1 MEKIERALISV
12 YDKTDLL
19 DIANVL
25 AQRGVEI
32 LSTGGT
38 ARHLRDAGIDIV
50 DVSDYTGFPEMLDG
64 RVKTLHPKIHGGLL
78 AEWGNTEHSAQAE
91 AHGVNAIDM
100 VICNLYPFEA
110 TVAKPDV
117 TLPEAIEN
125 IDIGGPTMIRA
136 AAKNY
141 RHVAALTAPSQY
153 PQIIADLDANDGCL
167 SEERR
172 FELAKAAFAHTAHYD
187 TAIAAYLTDND
198 TLLISGDS
206 EVNQT
211 ENAPL
216 ISGVSEVNQ
225 TENAPLI
232 SGVSEVNQTE
242 NAPLI
247 SGVSEVNQTENAP
260 LIRGDRGVDEYADNL
275 TLHFKKERTLRYGEN
290 PHQHA
295 AFYRTETTPGPSA
308 AWANQLS
315 GQPLSFNNLLDL
327 EAALE
332 IVKDFKTPACAIIK
346 HNNPCGLATADNL
359 QDAFTNALDCDRTS
373 AFGSI
378 VGLNRKVTIQT
389 ANTIREA
396 AQAGVKIDAI
406 IAPSYTDKALR
417 ALSRVKRRPILEV
430 GSLSAAEPLLQIRNI
445 TGGILVQDPD
455 IRELSADALEVATQR
470 APTETEMASL
480 LFAWKACKHVKSNCI
495 LLADGTQSVGIGA
508 GQMSR
513 VDAAMIAIRKA
524 GEKAKGSVLASDAYF
539 PFPDGVEIAGEA
551 GISAIIQPGG
561 SVNDEPVIETA
572 DAYGIAMV
580 LTGIRHFR
588 H

>member
-1 MEKIERALISV
+1 MIKIQRALISV

-19 DIANVL
+19 EIANVL
-25 AQRGVEI
+25 AQHGVEI

-38 ARHLRDAGIDIV
+38 ARHLRDAGINIL
-50 DVSDYTGFPEMLDG
+50 DVSDYTGFPEMMEG

-78 AEWGNTEHSAQAE
+78 AERDNAEHNAQAE
-91 AHGVNAIDM
+91 AHGIGPIDM

-141 RHVAALTAPSQY
+141 RHVAALTNPNQY
-153 PQIIADLDANDGCL
+153 PQIIADLEANDGCL

-187 TAIAAYLTDND
+187 TAIAAYLTDA
-198 TLLISGDS
+198 S
-206 EVNQT
+206 
-211 ENAPL
+211 
-216 ISGVSEVNQ
+216 
-225 TENAPLI
+225 
-232 SGVSEVNQTE
+232 
-242 NAPLI
+242 
-247 SGVSEVNQTENAP
+247 P
-260 LIRGDRGVDEYADNL
+260 LIRVVNKAEDSEPDEFADNL

-290 PHQHA
+290 PHQRA

-308 AWANQLS
+308 AWANQRS

-359 QDAFTNALDCDRTS
+359 QAAFTNALECDRTS

-417 ALSRVKRRPILEV
+417 ALSRVKRRPLLEV
-430 GSLSAAEPLLQIRNI
+430 GTLSDTEPVLQVRNI
-445 TGGILVQDPD
+445 TGGVLVQDPD
-455 IRELSADALEVATQR
+455 VHELSTDALEVATQR
-470 APTETEMASL
+470 APTNTEMESL

-495 LLADGTQSVGIGA
+495 LLANGTQSVGIGA

-513 VDAAMIAIRKA
+513 VDAAIIAIRKA
-524 GEKAKGSVLASDAYF
+524 GEKAKGAVLASDAYF

-551 GISAIIQPGG
+551 GITAIIQPGG
-561 SVNDEPVIETA
+561 SVNDDPVIETA
-572 DAYGIAMV
+572 DTYGMAMV
-580 LTGIRHFR
+580 LTGVRHFR

>member
-1 MEKIERALISV
+1 MKKIERALISV
-12 YDKTDLL
+12 YDKTNLL
-19 DIANVL
+19 EIATAL

-38 ARHLRDAGIDIV
+38 ARHLRDAGIDIL

-78 AEWGNTEHSAQAE
+78 AERDSAEHSAQTE
-91 AHGVNAIDM
+91 AHGITPIDM

-141 RHVAALTAPSQY
+141 RHVAVLTAADQY

-172 FELAKAAFAHTAHYD
+172 FELAKAAFAHTAQYD
-187 TAIAAYLTDND
+187 TTIAAYLINND
-198 TLLISGDS
+198 S
-206 EVNQT
+206 
-211 ENAPL
+211 
-216 ISGVSEVNQ
+216 
-225 TENAPLI
+225 
-232 SGVSEVNQTE
+232 
-242 NAPLI
+242 
-247 SGVSEVNQTENAP
+247 P
-260 LIRGDRGVDEYADNL
+260 LIRGVRGVDRSEDSEPDEFAADL
-275 TLHFKKERTLRYGEN
+275 TLRFKKERTLRYGEN
-290 PHQHA
+290 PHQRA
-295 AFYRTETTPGPSA
+295 AFYKTETTPGTCA
-308 AWANQLS
+308 AWAKQLS

-332 IVKDFKTPACAIIK
+332 IVKDFENPTCAIIK
-346 HNNPCGLATADNL
+346 HNNPCGLATAGNL
-359 QDAFTNALDCDRTS
+359 QDAFTNALECDRTS

-389 ANTIREA
+389 ANIIREA
-396 AQAGVKIDAI
+396 ANAGVKIDAI
-406 IAPSYTDKALR
+406 IAPSYTEKALR
-417 ALSRVKRRPILEV
+417 ALSRVKRRPVLEA
-430 GSLSAAEPLLQIRNI
+430 GSLSGTEPVLQIRNI
-445 TGGILVQDPD
+445 TGGVLVQDPD
-455 IRELSADALEVATQR
+455 VHDLRADDLEVATSR
-470 APTETEMASL
+470 APTETEIESL

-495 LLADGTQSVGIGA
+495 LLAQGTQSVGIGA

-513 VDAAMIAIRKA
+513 VDAAIIAIRKA
-524 GEKAKGSVLASDAYF
+524 GEKAKGAVLASDAYF

-551 GISAIIQPGG
+551 GITAIIQPGG
-561 SVNDEPVIETA
+561 SVNDAPVIETA
-572 DAYGIAMV
+572 DVYGMAMV
-580 LTGIRHFR
+580 LTGVRHFR

>member
-1 MEKIERALISV
+1 MRKIERALISV
-12 YDKTDLL
+12 YDKTDILE
-19 DIANVL
+19 IATTLV
-25 AQRGVEI
+25 QRGVEI

-38 ARHLRDAGIDIV
+38 AQHLRDAGIDIL

-78 AEWGNTEHSAQAE
+78 ADWDNTEHSAQTE
-91 AHGVNAIDM
+91 THGINSIDM

-141 RHVAALTAPSQY
+141 RHTTVLTEPSQY
-153 PQIIADLDANDGCL
+153 SQIIADLDANEGCL

-172 FELAKAAFAHTAHYD
+172 FELANAAFAHTAQYD
-187 TAIAAYLTDND
+187 TAISNYLANVGSQSDEFTSDV
-198 TLLISGDS
+198 TL
-206 EVNQT
+206 
-211 ENAPL
+211 
-216 ISGVSEVNQ
+216 
-225 TENAPLI
+225 
-232 SGVSEVNQTE
+232 
-242 NAPLI
+242 
-247 SGVSEVNQTENAP
+247 
-260 LIRGDRGVDEYADNL
+260 R
-275 TLHFKKERTLRYGEN
+275 FKKERTLRYGEN
-290 PHQHA
+290 PHQRA
-295 AFYRTETTPGPSA
+295 AFYKTETAPGACA

-315 GQPLSFNNLLDL
+315 GQPLSFNNILDL

-332 IVKDFKTPACAIIK
+332 IVKDFAQPACAIIK

-359 QDAFTNALDCDRTS
+359 QDAFTKALECDRTS

-396 AQAGVKIDAI
+396 AKESVKIDAI
-406 IAPSYTDKALR
+406 IAPSYTEKALR
-417 ALSRVKRRPILEV
+417 ALSRVKRRPILEA
-430 GSLSAAEPLLQIRNI
+430 GPLSSAEPVLQVRNV
-445 TGGILVQDPD
+445 TGGVLVQDPD
-455 IRELSADALEVATQR
+455 IHELSTDALEVVTQR
-470 APTETEMASL
+470 APTDAEIASL
-480 LFAWKACKHVKSNCI
+480 LFAWKVCKHVKSNCI
-495 LLADGTQSVGIGA
+495 LLAQDTESVGIGA

-513 VDAAMIAIRKA
+513 VDSTIIAVRKA
-524 GEKAKGSVLASDAYF
+524 GEKAKGAVLASDAYF

-551 GISAIIQPGG
+551 GICAIIQPGG
-561 SVNDEPVIETA
+561 SVNDAPVIETA
-572 DAYGIAMV
+572 DAYGMAMV
-580 LTGIRHFR
+580 LTGVRHFR

>member
-1 MEKIERALISV
+1 MRKIQRALISV
-12 YDKTDLL
+12 YDKTDILE
-19 DIANVL
+19 IATALV
-25 AQRGVEI
+25 QRGVEI

-38 ARHLRDAGIDIV
+38 AQHLRDAGIDIL
-50 DVSDYTGFPEMLDG
+50 DVSDYTSFPEMLDG

-78 AEWGNTEHSAQAE
+78 AEWDNTAHSAQTE
-91 AHGVNAIDM
+91 AHGINPIDM

-141 RHVAALTAPSQY
+141 RYTAVVTGASQY
-153 PQIIADLDANDGCL
+153 AQIIADLDTNVGCL

-172 FELAKAAFAHTAHYD
+172 FELAKAAFAHTAQYD
-187 TAIAAYLTDND
+187 AAISTYLTDAN
-198 TLLISGDS
+198 S
-206 EVNQT
+206 ESD
-211 ENAPL
+211 EFAP
-216 ISGVSEVNQ
+216 
-225 TENAPLI
+225 
-232 SGVSEVNQTE
+232 
-242 NAPLI
+242 
-247 SGVSEVNQTENAP
+247 
-260 LIRGDRGVDEYADNL
+260 DL
-275 TLHFKKERTLRYGEN
+275 TLRFKKERTLRYGEN
-290 PHQHA
+290 PHQRA
-295 AFYRTETTPGPSA
+295 AFYKTEADPGACA

-315 GQPLSFNNLLDL
+315 GQPLSFNNILDL

-332 IVKDFKTPACAIIK
+332 IVKDFAQPTCVIIK

-359 QDAFTNALDCDRTS
+359 QNAFTRALECDRTS

-396 AQAGVKIDAI
+396 ANAGVKIDAI
-406 IAPSYTDKALR
+406 IAPSYTEKALR
-417 ALSRVKRRPILEV
+417 ALSRVKRRPILET
-430 GSLSAAEPLLQIRNI
+430 GPLATAQQRVPATMQIRNV

-455 IRELSADALEVATQR
+455 VHELSPDALKVVTQR
-470 APTETEMASL
+470 TPTDAEIKSL

-495 LLADGTQSVGIGA
+495 LLAQGTQSVGIGA

-513 VDAAMIAIRKA
+513 VDSTIIAARKA
-524 GEKAKGSVLASDAYF
+524 GEKAKGAVLASDAYF

-551 GISAIIQPGG
+551 GIRAIIQPGG

-580 LTGIRHFR
+580 LTGVRHFR

>member
-1 MEKIERALISV
+1 MEKIERALVSV

-91 AHGVNAIDM
+91 AHGVSAIDM

-110 TVAKPDV
+110 TVARPDV

-216 ISGVSEVNQ
+216 I
-225 TENAPLI
+225 
-232 SGVSEVNQTE
+232 
-242 NAPLI
+242 
-247 SGVSEVNQTENAP
+247 
-260 LIRGDRGVDEYADNL
+260 RGDRGVDEFADNL

-346 HNNPCGLATADNL
+346 HNNPCGLAIADNL

-455 IRELSADALEVATQR
+455 IHELSADALEVATQR
-470 APTETEMASL
+470 APTETEMESL

-495 LLADGTQSVGIGA
+495 LLANGTQSVGIGA

-513 VDAAMIAIRKA
+513 VDAAIIAIRKA

>member
-1 MEKIERALISV
+1 MKEIQRALVSV
-12 YDKTDLL
+12 YDKTNLL
-19 DIANVL
+19 EIANAL

-38 ARHLRDAGIDIV
+38 ARHLRDAGIDIL
-50 DVSDYTGFPEMLDG
+50 DVSDYTGFPEMLEG

-78 AEWGNTEHSAQAE
+78 ADRDKAEHNAQAE
-91 AHGVNAIDM
+91 AHGITPIDM

-125 IDIGGPTMIRA
+125 IDIGGPTMLRA

-141 RHVAALTAPSQY
+141 RHVAVLTEPSQY
-153 PQIIADLDANDGCL
+153 PQIIADLDASDGCL

-172 FELAKAAFAHTAHYD
+172 FELAKKAFAHTAHYD
-187 TAIAAYLTDND
+187 TAIADYLADVDSQPDEFATD
-198 TLLISGDS
+198 
-206 EVNQT
+206 
-211 ENAPL
+211 
-216 ISGVSEVNQ
+216 
-225 TENAPLI
+225 
-232 SGVSEVNQTE
+232 
-242 NAPLI
+242 
-247 SGVSEVNQTENAP
+247 
-260 LIRGDRGVDEYADNL
+260 L
-275 TLHFKKERTLRYGEN
+275 TLRFKKERTLRYGEN
-290 PHQHA
+290 PHQRA
-295 AFYRTETTPGPSA
+295 AFYKTGTSPGACA

-332 IVKDFKTPACAIIK
+332 IVKDFETPACAIIK

-359 QDAFTNALDCDRTS
+359 QDAFTNALECDRTS

-389 ANTIREA
+389 ANIIREA
-396 AQAGVKIDAI
+396 ANTGVKIDAI
-406 IAPSYTDKALR
+406 IAPSYTEKALR
-417 ALSRVKRRPILEV
+417 ALSRVKRRPILEA
-430 GSLSAAEPLLQIRNI
+430 GSLSAAEPVLQIRNI
-445 TGGILVQDPD
+445 TGGVLLQDPD
-455 IRELSADALEVATQR
+455 VHDLDADDLKVATSR
-470 APTETEMASL
+470 APTEAEIESL

-495 LLADGTQSVGIGA
+495 LLANGTQSVGIGA

-513 VDAAMIAIRKA
+513 VDAAIIAIRKA
-524 GEKAKGSVLASDAYF
+524 GEKAKGAVLASDAYF
-539 PFPDGVEIAGEA
+539 PFPDGVEIAGKA

-561 SVNDEPVIETA
+561 SVNDAPVIETA
-572 DAYGIAMV
+572 DTYGIAMV
-580 LTGIRHFR
+580 LTGVRHFR

>member
-1 MEKIERALISV
+1 MRKIERALISV

-19 DIANVL
+19 KIATAL
-25 AQRGVEI
+25 AQHGVEI

-38 ARHLRDAGIDIV
+38 AQHLRDAGIGIL

-78 AEWGNTEHSAQAE
+78 AEWDNTEHAAQAE
-91 AHGVNAIDM
+91 THDIDPINM

-141 RHVAALTAPSQY
+141 RHTAVVTEVNQY
-153 PQIIADLDANDGCL
+153 AQIIADLDTNDGCL
-167 SEERR
+167 SEDRR
-172 FELAKAAFAHTAHYD
+172 FELASAAFAYTAQYD
-187 TAIAAYLTDND
+187 AAISTYLANINLQSNAADDSVRLETAPTEAAK
-198 TLLISGDS
+198 
-206 EVNQT
+206 
-211 ENAPL
+211 
-216 ISGVSEVNQ
+216 
-225 TENAPLI
+225 
-232 SGVSEVNQTE
+232 
-242 NAPLI
+242 
-247 SGVSEVNQTENAP
+247 
-260 LIRGDRGVDEYADNL
+260 DEFADKL
-275 TLHFKKERTLRYGEN
+275 TLRFKKERTLRYGEN
-290 PHQHA
+290 PHQRA
-295 AFYRTETTPGPSA
+295 AFYKTETNPGASA

-332 IVKDFKTPACAIIK
+332 IVKDFAQPACVIIK
-346 HNNPCGLATADNL
+346 HNNPCGLAIADNL
-359 QDAFTNALDCDRTS
+359 QNAFAQALECDRTS

-378 VGLNRKVTIQT
+378 VGLNGKVTIQT

-396 AQAGVKIDAI
+396 ANAGVKIDAI
-406 IAPSYTDKALR
+406 IAPSYTERALR
-417 ALSRVKRRPILEV
+417 ALSRVKRRPILET
-430 GSLSAAEPLLQIRNI
+430 GTLSVSEPVLQVRNV
-445 TGGILVQDPD
+445 TGGVLVQDPD
-455 IRELSADALEVATQR
+455 VHELSADALSVVTQC
-470 APTETEMASL
+470 APTEAEIDSL

-495 LLADGTQSVGIGA
+495 LLAQGTQSVGIGA

-513 VDAAMIAIRKA
+513 VDSTIIAVRKA
-524 GEKAKGSVLASDAYF
+524 GEKAKGAVLASDAYF

-551 GISAIIQPGG
+551 GIRAIIQPGG
-561 SVNDEPVIETA
+561 SVNDAPVIETA
-572 DAYGIAMV
+572 DAYGMAMV
-580 LTGIRHFR
+580 LTGVRHFR

>member
-1 MEKIERALISV
+1 MRKIQRALISV
-12 YDKTDLL
+12 YDKTNLL
-19 DIANVL
+19 EIANAL

-38 ARHLRDAGIDIV
+38 ARHLRDTGIDIL

-78 AEWGNTEHSAQAE
+78 ADRDNAEHNAQAE
-91 AHGVNAIDM
+91 THGITVIDM

-141 RHVAALTAPSQY
+141 KHVAVLTESSQY
-153 PQIIADLDANDGCL
+153 SQIIADLDANDDCL

-172 FELAKAAFAHTAHYD
+172 FELAKKAFAHTAQYD

-198 TLLISGDS
+198 S
-206 EVNQT
+206 
-211 ENAPL
+211 
-216 ISGVSEVNQ
+216 
-225 TENAPLI
+225 
-232 SGVSEVNQTE
+232 
-242 NAPLI
+242 
-247 SGVSEVNQTENAP
+247 P
-260 LIRGDRGVDEYADNL
+260 LIRGVRGVRGVNKAEDSETDEFATDLDL
-275 TLHFKKERTLRYGEN
+275 TLRFKKERTLRYGEN
-290 PHQHA
+290 PHQRA
-295 AFYRTETTPGPSA
+295 AFYKTETRPGASA

-332 IVKDFKTPACAIIK
+332 IVKDFETPTCAIIK

-359 QDAFTNALDCDRTS
+359 QDAFANALECDRTS

-389 ANTIREA
+389 ANIIREA
-396 AQAGVKIDAI
+396 ASAGVKIDAI
-406 IAPSYTDKALR
+406 IAPSYTEKALR
-417 ALSRVKRRPILEV
+417 ALSRVKRRPILEA
-430 GSLSAAEPLLQIRNI
+430 GSLSAAEPVLQIRNI
-445 TGGILVQDPD
+445 TGGVLVQDPD
-455 IRELSADALEVATQR
+455 VHDLDANDLEVVTSR
-470 APTETEMASL
+470 APTGAETESL

-495 LLADGTQSVGIGA
+495 LLANGTQSVGIGA

-513 VDAAMIAIRKA
+513 VDAAIIAIRKA
-524 GEKAKGSVLASDAYF
+524 GEKAKGAVLASDAYF

-561 SVNDEPVIETA
+561 SVNDEPVIATA
-572 DAYGIAMV
+572 NAYGMAMV
-580 LTGIRHFR
+580 LTGVRHFR

>member
-1 MEKIERALISV
+1 MKKIQRALISV
-12 YDKTDLL
+12 YDKTNLL
-19 DIANVL
+19 EIATAL

-38 ARHLRDAGIDIV
+38 AQHLREAGINIV
-50 DVSDYTGFPEMLDG
+50 EVSDYTGFPEMLDG

-78 AEWGNTEHSAQAE
+78 ADRDNAEHNTQAE
-91 AHGVNAIDM
+91 AHGITPIDM

-141 RHVAALTAPSQY
+141 RHVAVLTEASQY

-172 FELAKAAFAHTAHYD
+172 FELAKEAFVHTSQYD
-187 TAIAAYLTDND
+187 TTITAYLAHIDSPPDEFATD
-198 TLLISGDS
+198 
-206 EVNQT
+206 
-211 ENAPL
+211 
-216 ISGVSEVNQ
+216 
-225 TENAPLI
+225 
-232 SGVSEVNQTE
+232 
-242 NAPLI
+242 
-247 SGVSEVNQTENAP
+247 
-260 LIRGDRGVDEYADNL
+260 L

-290 PHQHA
+290 PHQRA
-295 AFYRTETTPGPSA
+295 AFYKTETSPGACA

-332 IVKDFKTPACAIIK
+332 IVKDFETPACAIIK

-359 QDAFTNALDCDRTS
+359 QDAFTNALECDRTS

-389 ANTIREA
+389 ANIIREA
-396 AQAGVKIDAI
+396 ANAGVKIDAI

-417 ALSRVKRRPILEV
+417 ALSRVKRRPILEA
-430 GSLSAAEPLLQIRNI
+430 GSLSATESVSQIRNI
-445 TGGILVQDPD
+445 TGGVLVQDPD
-455 IRELSADALEVATQR
+455 VHDLNADDLEVATSR
-470 APTETEMASL
+470 APTEAEIESL

-495 LLADGTQSVGIGA
+495 LLANGTQSLGIGA

-513 VDAAMIAIRKA
+513 VDAAIIAIRKA
-524 GEKAKGSVLASDAYF
+524 GEKAKGAVLASDAYF

-561 SVNDEPVIETA
+561 SVNDAPVIETA
-572 DAYGIAMV
+572 DAYGMAMV
-580 LTGIRHFR
+580 LTGVRHFR

>member
-1 MEKIERALISV
+1 MRKIQRVLISV
-12 YDKTDLL
+12 YDKTNLL
-19 DIANVL
+19 EIANVL
-25 AQRGVEI
+25 VQRGVEI

-38 ARHLRDAGIDIV
+38 ARHLRDAGIDIL

-78 AEWGNTEHSAQAE
+78 ADRDNAEHNTQAD
-91 AHGVNAIDM
+91 AHDITPIDM

-141 RHVAALTAPSQY
+141 RHVAVLTKASQY
-153 PQIIADLDANDGCL
+153 SEIIADLDESDGCL

-187 TAIAAYLTDND
+187 TAIAAYLASND
-198 TLLISGDS
+198 S
-206 EVNQT
+206 
-211 ENAPL
+211 
-216 ISGVSEVNQ
+216 
-225 TENAPLI
+225 
-232 SGVSEVNQTE
+232 
-242 NAPLI
+242 
-247 SGVSEVNQTENAP
+247 P
-260 LIRGDRGVDEYADNL
+260 LIRGDDKAEDTEPDEFATDL
-275 TLHFKKERTLRYGEN
+275 TLRFKKERTLRYGEN
-290 PHQHA
+290 PHQRA
-295 AFYRTETTPGPSA
+295 AFYKTGTSPGACA

-332 IVKDFKTPACAIIK
+332 IVKDFETPACAIIK

-359 QDAFTNALDCDRTS
+359 QDAFTNALECDRTS

-378 VGLNRKVTIQT
+378 VGVNRKVTIQT
-389 ANTIREA
+389 ANIIREA
-396 AQAGVKIDAI
+396 ANAGVKIDAI
-406 IAPSYTDKALR
+406 IAPSYTEKALR
-417 ALSRVKRRPILEV
+417 ALSRVKRRPILEA
-430 GSLSAAEPLLQIRNI
+430 GSLSAAEPVFQIRNI
-445 TGGILVQDPD
+445 TGGVLVQDPD
-455 IRELSADALEVATQR
+455 VHDLDANDLEVATSR
-470 APTETEMASL
+470 APTEAEIESL

-495 LLADGTQSVGIGA
+495 LLANGTQSVGIGA

-513 VDAAMIAIRKA
+513 VDAAIIAIRKA
-524 GEKAKGSVLASDAYF
+524 SEKAKGAVLASDAYF
-539 PFPDGVEIAGEA
+539 PFSDGVEIAGEA

-561 SVNDEPVIETA
+561 SVNDAPVIETA
-572 DAYGIAMV
+572 DAYGMAMV
-580 LTGIRHFR
+580 LTGVRHFR

>member
-1 MEKIERALISV
+1 MKEIKRALISV
-12 YDKTDLL
+12 YDKTNLL
-19 DIANVL
+19 EIANAL
-25 AQRGVEI
+25 THRGVEI

-38 ARHLRDAGIDIV
+38 AKHLRDAGIEIL

-78 AEWGNTEHSAQAE
+78 ADRDNPEHNVQAA
-91 AHGVNAIDM
+91 AHSITPIDM

-141 RHVAALTAPSQY
+141 RHVAVLTKASQY
-153 PQIIADLDANDGCL
+153 PQVIADLDTNDGCL

-172 FELAKAAFAHTAHYD
+172 FELAKTAFAHTAHYD
-187 TAIAAYLTDND
+187 TTIAAYLADVGSQPDEFATD
-198 TLLISGDS
+198 
-206 EVNQT
+206 
-211 ENAPL
+211 
-216 ISGVSEVNQ
+216 
-225 TENAPLI
+225 
-232 SGVSEVNQTE
+232 
-242 NAPLI
+242 
-247 SGVSEVNQTENAP
+247 
-260 LIRGDRGVDEYADNL
+260 L

-290 PHQHA
+290 PHQRA
-295 AFYRTETTPGPSA
+295 AFYKTEASPSACA

-332 IVKDFKTPACAIIK
+332 IVKDFETPTCAIIK
-346 HNNPCGLATADNL
+346 HNNPCGLATAENL
-359 QDAFTNALDCDRTS
+359 QEAFANALECDRTS

-378 VGLNRKVTIQT
+378 VGLNRRVTLQT
-389 ANTIREA
+389 ANIIREA
-396 AQAGVKIDAI
+396 ANAGVKIDAI
-406 IAPSYTDKALR
+406 IAPSYTEKALR
-417 ALSRVKRRPILEV
+417 ALSRVKRRPILEA
-430 GSLSAAEPLLQIRNI
+430 GSLSATEPVLQIRNI
-445 TGGILVQDPD
+445 TGGVLVQDPD
-455 IRELSADALEVATQR
+455 VHDLEANDLEVATSR
-470 APTETEMASL
+470 APTGAEIKSL

-495 LLADGTQSVGIGA
+495 LLANGTQSVGIGA

-513 VDAAMIAIRKA
+513 VDAAIIAIRKA
-524 GEKAKGSVLASDAYF
+524 GEKAKGAVLASDAYF

-561 SVNDEPVIETA
+561 SVNDVPVIKTA
-572 DAYGIAMV
+572 DAYGMAMV
-580 LTGIRHFR
+580 LTGVRHFR

>member
-1 MEKIERALISV
+1 MQKIARALIST

-19 DIANVL
+19 NIATAL
-25 AQRGVEI
+25 TERGVEI

-38 ARHLRDAGIDIV
+38 AQHLRDAGIDIV

-64 RVKTLHPKIHGGLL
+64 RVKTLHPKVHAGIL
-78 AEWGNTEHSAQAE
+78 AEWDNGEHKAQAE
-91 AHGVNAIDM
+91 AHDIGPIDM

-110 TVAKPDV
+110 TIAKPDV

-141 RHVAALTAPSQY
+141 RHVAVLTTPSQY
-153 PQIIADLDANDGCL
+153 SQIIADLDANDGCL

-172 FELAKAAFAHTAHYD
+172 FELAKAGFAHTAHYD
-187 TAIAAYLTDND
+187 TAIAAYLTDLD
-198 TLLISGDS
+198 FVDS
-206 EVNQT
+206 KGEAT
-211 ENAPL
+211 SPL
-216 ISGVSEVNQ
+216 
-225 TENAPLI
+225 
-232 SGVSEVNQTE
+232 
-242 NAPLI
+242 
-247 SGVSEVNQTENAP
+247 
-260 LIRGDRGVDEYADNL
+260 RDEFEFDEAL

-290 PHQHA
+290 PHQRA
-295 AFYRTETTPGPSA
+295 AFYRTETSPGPSA
-308 AWANQLS
+308 AWATQRS

-359 QDAFTNALDCDRTS
+359 QDAFANALECDRTS

-378 VGLNRKVTIQT
+378 VGLNRKVTLQT
-389 ANTIREA
+389 ANIIREA
-396 AQAGVKIDAI
+396 ANAGVKIDAI
-406 IAPSYTDKALR
+406 IAPSYTEKALR
-417 ALSRVKRRPILEV
+417 ALSRVKRRPILEA
-430 GSLSAAEPLLQIRNI
+430 GSLSAAESVLQIRNI
-445 TGGILVQDPD
+445 TGGVLVQDPD
-455 IRELSADALEVATQR
+455 VHDLGADDLEVATSR
-470 APTETEMASL
+470 APTETEIESL

-495 LLADGTQSVGIGA
+495 LLAQGTQSVGIGA

-513 VDAAMIAIRKA
+513 VDAAIIAIRKA
-524 GEKAKGSVLASDAYF
+524 GEKAKGAVLASDAYF

-561 SVNDEPVIETA
+561 SVNDKPVIETA

-580 LTGIRHFR
+580 LTGVRHFR

>member
-1 MEKIERALISV
+1 MKKIARALISV
-12 YDKTDLL
+12 YDKTNLL
-19 DIANVL
+19 EIATAL
-25 AQRGVEI
+25 AQHGVEI

-38 ARHLRDAGIDIV
+38 AQHLRDAGIDIV
-50 DVSDYTGFPEMLDG
+50 DVSDYTGFPEMMDG

-78 AEWGNTEHSAQAE
+78 AERDNAEHNAQAE
-91 AHGVNAIDM
+91 AHDIGSIDI

-141 RHVAALTAPSQY
+141 RHVAALTDPSQY

-167 SEERR
+167 SEARR

-187 TAIAAYLTDND
+187 TAIAAYLTNND
-198 TLLISGDS
+198 SPLITGVNKAEDS
-206 EVNQT
+206 ET
-211 ENAPL
+211 DAF
-216 ISGVSEVNQ
+216 
-225 TENAPLI
+225 
-232 SGVSEVNQTE
+232 
-242 NAPLI
+242 
-247 SGVSEVNQTENAP
+247 
-260 LIRGDRGVDEYADNL
+260 ADNL

-290 PHQHA
+290 PHQRA

-308 AWANQLS
+308 AWASQLS

-327 EAALE
+327 DAALE
-332 IVKDFKTPACAIIK
+332 IVKDFATPACAIIK
-346 HNNPCGLATADNL
+346 HNNPCGLATAGNL
-359 QDAFTNALDCDRTS
+359 QEAFTNALECDRTS

-406 IAPSYTDKALR
+406 IAPSYTEKALR

-430 GSLSAAEPLLQIRNI
+430 GSLSTSDPVLQIRNI

-455 IRELSADALEVATQR
+455 VHDMEAAALQVATKR
-470 APTETEMASL
+470 PPTDEEINSL

-495 LLADGTQSVGIGA
+495 LLANDTQSVGIGA

-513 VDAAMIAIRKA
+513 VDAAIIAIRKA
-524 GEKAKGSVLASDAYF
+524 GEKAKGAVLASDAYF

-572 DAYGIAMV
+572 DAYGMAMV
-580 LTGIRHFR
+580 LTSIRHFR

>member
-1 MEKIERALISV
+1 MKKIERALISV
-12 YDKTDLL
+12 YDKTNLL
-19 DIANVL
+19 EIATAL

-38 ARHLRDAGIDIV
+38 ARHLRDAGIDIL

-78 AEWGNTEHSAQAE
+78 AERDNAEHSAQTE
-91 AHGVNAIDM
+91 AHGITPIDM

-141 RHVAALTAPSQY
+141 RHVAVLTAADQY

-172 FELAKAAFAHTAHYD
+172 FELAKAAFAHTAQYD
-187 TAIAAYLTDND
+187 TTIAAYLANVE
-198 TLLISGDS
+198 S
-206 EVNQT
+206 Q
-211 ENAPL
+211 P
-216 ISGVSEVNQ
+216 
-225 TENAPLI
+225 
-232 SGVSEVNQTE
+232 
-242 NAPLI
+242 
-247 SGVSEVNQTENAP
+247 
-260 LIRGDRGVDEYADNL
+260 DEFTADL
-275 TLHFKKERTLRYGEN
+275 TLRFKKERTLRYGEN
-290 PHQHA
+290 PHQRA
-295 AFYRTETTPGPSA
+295 AFYKTETTPGACA
-308 AWANQLS
+308 AWAKQLS

-332 IVKDFKTPACAIIK
+332 IVKDFENPTCAIIK
-346 HNNPCGLATADNL
+346 HNNPCGLATAGTL
-359 QDAFTNALDCDRTS
+359 QDAFTNALECDRTS

-389 ANTIREA
+389 ANIIREA
-396 AQAGVKIDAI
+396 ANAGVKIDAI
-406 IAPSYTDKALR
+406 IAPSYTEKALR
-417 ALSRVKRRPILEV
+417 ALSRVKRRPILEA
-430 GSLSAAEPLLQIRNI
+430 GSLSGAEPVLQIRNI
-445 TGGILVQDPD
+445 TGGVLVQDPD
-455 IRELSADALEVATQR
+455 VHDLRADDLEVATSR
-470 APTETEMASL
+470 APTEAEIESL

-495 LLADGTQSVGIGA
+495 LLAQGTQSVGIGA

-513 VDAAMIAIRKA
+513 VDAAIIAIRKA
-524 GEKAKGSVLASDAYF
+524 GEKAKGAVLASDAYF

-551 GISAIIQPGG
+551 GITAIIQPGG
-561 SVNDEPVIETA
+561 SVNDAPVIETA
-572 DAYGIAMV
+572 DAYGMAMV
-580 LTGIRHFR
+580 LTGVRHFR

>member
-1 MEKIERALISV
+1 MKKIQRALVSV
-12 YDKTDLL
+12 YDKTNLL
-19 DIANVL
+19 EIANAL

-38 ARHLRDAGIDIV
+38 ARHLRDAGIEIL

-78 AEWGNTEHSAQAE
+78 ADRDNAEHNTQAE
-91 AHGVNAIDM
+91 AHDITAIDM

-141 RHVAALTAPSQY
+141 RHVAVLTESSQY
-153 PQIIADLDANDGCL
+153 PQIIADLDASDGCL

-172 FELAKAAFAHTAHYD
+172 FELAKVAFAHTAHYD
-187 TAIAAYLTDND
+187 TAIAAYLTDV
-198 TLLISGDS
+198 DS
-206 EVNQT
+206 Q
-211 ENAPL
+211 P
-216 ISGVSEVNQ
+216 
-225 TENAPLI
+225 
-232 SGVSEVNQTE
+232 
-242 NAPLI
+242 
-247 SGVSEVNQTENAP
+247 
-260 LIRGDRGVDEYADNL
+260 DEFATDL
-275 TLHFKKERTLRYGEN
+275 ALRFKKERTLRYGEN
-290 PHQHA
+290 PHQRA
-295 AFYRTETTPGPSA
+295 AFYKTGTSPGACA

-332 IVKDFKTPACAIIK
+332 IVKDFETPACAIIK

-359 QDAFTNALDCDRTS
+359 QDAFTNALECDRTS

-378 VGLNRKVTIQT
+378 VGLNRRVTIQT
-389 ANTIREA
+389 ANIIREA
-396 AQAGVKIDAI
+396 ANAGVKIDAI
-406 IAPSYTDKALR
+406 IAPSYTEKALR
-417 ALSRVKRRPILEV
+417 ALSRVKRRPILEA
-430 GSLSAAEPLLQIRNI
+430 GSLSATEPALQIRNI
-445 TGGILVQDPD
+445 TGGVLVQDPD
-455 IRELSADALEVATQR
+455 VHDLDANDLEVATSR
-470 APTETEMASL
+470 TPTEAEIESL

-495 LLADGTQSVGIGA
+495 LLANGTQSVGIGA

-513 VDAAMIAIRKA
+513 VDAAIIAIRKA
-524 GEKAKGSVLASDAYF
+524 GEKAKGAVLASDAYF

-561 SVNDEPVIETA
+561 SVNDAPVIETA
-572 DAYGIAMV
+572 DAYGMAMV
-580 LTGIRHFR
+580 LTGVRHFR

>member
-1 MEKIERALISV
+1 MRKIQRALISV
-12 YDKTDLL
+12 YDKTNLL
-19 DIANVL
+19 EIANVL

-38 ARHLRDAGIDIV
+38 ARHLRDAGIDIL
-50 DVSDYTGFPEMLDG
+50 DVSDYTGFPEMLEG

-78 AEWGNTEHSAQAE
+78 ADRDNPEHNTQAE
-91 AHGVNAIDM
+91 AHNIAPIDM

-141 RHVAALTAPSQY
+141 RHVAVLTETSQY
-153 PQIIADLDANDGCL
+153 SEIIADLDANDGCL

-172 FELAKAAFAHTAHYD
+172 FELSKAAFAHTAQYD
-187 TAIAAYLTDND
+187 AAISAYLANVDSQPDEFGTD
-198 TLLISGDS
+198 
-206 EVNQT
+206 
-211 ENAPL
+211 
-216 ISGVSEVNQ
+216 
-225 TENAPLI
+225 
-232 SGVSEVNQTE
+232 
-242 NAPLI
+242 
-247 SGVSEVNQTENAP
+247 
-260 LIRGDRGVDEYADNL
+260 L
-275 TLHFKKERTLRYGEN
+275 TLRFKRERTLRYGEN
-290 PHQHA
+290 PHQRA
-295 AFYRTETTPGPSA
+295 AFYKTEASPSACA

-332 IVKDFKTPACAIIK
+332 IVKDFDTPACAIIK

-359 QDAFTNALDCDRTS
+359 QDAFTNALECDRTS

-389 ANTIREA
+389 ANIIREA
-396 AQAGVKIDAI
+396 ANAGVKIDAI
-406 IAPSYTDKALR
+406 IAPSYTEKALR
-417 ALSRVKRRPILEV
+417 ALSRVKRRPILEA
-430 GSLSAAEPLLQIRNI
+430 GSLSAVEPVLQIRNI
-445 TGGILVQDPD
+445 TGGVLVQDPD
-455 IRELSADALEVATQR
+455 VHDLDVNDLEVATSR
-470 APTETEMASL
+470 APTEVEIKSL

-495 LLADGTQSVGIGA
+495 LLANSTQSVGIGA

-513 VDAAMIAIRKA
+513 VDAAIIAIRKA
-524 GEKAKGSVLASDAYF
+524 GEKAKGAVLASDAYF

-561 SVNDEPVIETA
+561 SVNDAPVIETA
-572 DAYGIAMV
+572 DAYGMAMV
-580 LTGIRHFR
+580 LTGVRHFR

>member
-1 MEKIERALISV
+1 MRKIQRALISV
-12 YDKTDLL
+12 YDKTNLL
-19 DIANVL
+19 EIANAL

-38 ARHLRDAGIDIV
+38 ARHLRDAGIDIL
-50 DVSDYTGFPEMLDG
+50 DVSDCTGFPEMLDG

-78 AEWGNTEHSAQAE
+78 ADRDNAEHNAQAE
-91 AHGVNAIDM
+91 THGITPIDM

-141 RHVAALTAPSQY
+141 KHVAVLTESSQY
-153 PQIIADLDANDGCL
+153 SQIIADLDANDGCL
-167 SEERR
+167 SEEWR
-172 FELAKAAFAHTAHYD
+172 FELAKKAFAHTAQYD
-187 TAIAAYLTDND
+187 TAIAAYLADNA
-198 TLLISGDS
+198 S
-206 EVNQT
+206 
-211 ENAPL
+211 
-216 ISGVSEVNQ
+216 
-225 TENAPLI
+225 
-232 SGVSEVNQTE
+232 
-242 NAPLI
+242 
-247 SGVSEVNQTENAP
+247 P
-260 LIRGDRGVDEYADNL
+260 LIRGVRGVDEVEGSETDEFAADL
-275 TLHFKKERTLRYGEN
+275 TLRFKKERTLRYGEN
-290 PHQHA
+290 PHQRA
-295 AFYRTETTPGPSA
+295 AFYKTETSPGASA

-332 IVKDFKTPACAIIK
+332 IVKDFEAPACAIIK

-359 QDAFTNALDCDRTS
+359 QDAFANALECDPTS

-389 ANTIREA
+389 ANIIREA
-396 AQAGVKIDAI
+396 ASAGVKIDAI
-406 IAPSYTDKALR
+406 IAPNYTEKALR
-417 ALSRVKRRPILEV
+417 ALSRVKRRPILEA
-430 GSLSAAEPLLQIRNI
+430 GSLSATEPVLQIRNI
-445 TGGILVQDPD
+445 AGGVLAQDPD
-455 IRELSADALEVATQR
+455 VHDLDANDLEVATSR
-470 APTETEMASL
+470 APTGAEIGSL

-495 LLADGTQSVGIGA
+495 LLANGTQSVGIGA

-513 VDAAMIAIRKA
+513 VDAAIIAIRKA
-524 GEKAKGSVLASDAYF
+524 GEKAKGAVLASDAYF

-561 SVNDEPVIETA
+561 SVNDAPVIETA
-572 DAYGIAMV
+572 DAYGMAMV
-580 LTGIRHFR
+580 LTGVRHFR

>member
-1 MEKIERALISV
+1 MKKIQRALISV

-19 DIANVL
+19 DIATAL
-25 AQRGVEI
+25 TQRGVEI

-38 ARHLRDAGIDIV
+38 ARHLRDAGVDIV

-78 AEWGNTEHSAQAE
+78 AERDNAEHNVQAE
-91 AHGVNAIDM
+91 THGINPIDM

-110 TVAKPDV
+110 TVAKPGV
-117 TLPEAIEN
+117 VLPEAIEN

-136 AAKNY
+136 ASKNY
-141 RHVAALTAPSQY
+141 RHVAVLTNSSQY
-153 PQIIADLDANDGCL
+153 PQIITDLDANDGSL

-187 TAIAAYLTDND
+187 AAISTYLANQGVESDEFA
-198 TLLISGDS
+198 DS
-206 EVNQT
+206 
-211 ENAPL
+211 
-216 ISGVSEVNQ
+216 
-225 TENAPLI
+225 
-232 SGVSEVNQTE
+232 
-242 NAPLI
+242 
-247 SGVSEVNQTENAP
+247 
-260 LIRGDRGVDEYADNL
+260 L
-275 TLHFKKERTLRYGEN
+275 TLRFKKERTLRYGEN
-290 PHQHA
+290 PHQRA

-359 QDAFTNALDCDRTS
+359 QDAFTNALECDRTS

-378 VGLNRKVTIQT
+378 IGLNRKVTIQT

-396 AQAGVKIDAI
+396 ANAGVKVDAI

-417 ALSRVKRRPILEV
+417 ALSLVKRRPILEV
-430 GSLSAAEPLLQIRNI
+430 GSLAKETQRSVPVTLQIRNI
-445 TGGILVQDPD
+445 TGGVLVQDSD
-455 IRELSADALEVATQR
+455 VHEMEADALQVVSKR
-470 APTETEMASL
+470 KPTDDEIKTL

-495 LLADGTQSVGIGA
+495 LLANDTQSVGIGA

-513 VDAAMIAIRKA
+513 VDAAIIAIRKA
-524 GEKAKGSVLASDAYF
+524 GEKAKGAVLASDAYF

-551 GISAIIQPGG
+551 GIRAIIQPGG
-561 SVNDEPVIETA
+561 SVNDAPVIETA
-572 DAYGIAMV
+572 DAYNMAMV
-580 LTGIRHFR
+580 LTGVRHFR

>member
-1 MEKIERALISV
+1 MRKIQRALISV
-12 YDKTDLL
+12 YDKTNLL
-19 DIANVL
+19 EIANAL

-38 ARHLRDAGIDIV
+38 AQHLRDAGIDIL

-78 AEWGNTEHSAQAE
+78 ADRDNAEHNTQAE
-91 AHGVNAIDM
+91 AHGITSIDM

-110 TVAKPDV
+110 TIAKPDV
-117 TLPEAIEN
+117 TRPEAIEN

-141 RHVAALTAPSQY
+141 RHVAVLTEASQY
-153 PQIIADLDANDGCL
+153 SEIIADLDANDGCL
-167 SEERR
+167 SEEKR
-172 FELAKAAFAHTAHYD
+172 FELAKKAFAHTAHYD
-187 TAIAAYLTDND
+187 TAIATYLANV
-198 TLLISGDS
+198 DS
-206 EVNQT
+206 Q
-211 ENAPL
+211 P
-216 ISGVSEVNQ
+216 
-225 TENAPLI
+225 
-232 SGVSEVNQTE
+232 
-242 NAPLI
+242 
-247 SGVSEVNQTENAP
+247 
-260 LIRGDRGVDEYADNL
+260 DEFVVRAGLPSPYLA
-275 TLHFKKERTLRYGEN
+275 LHFKRERTLRYGEN
-290 PHQHA
+290 PHQRA
-295 AFYRTETTPGPSA
+295 AFYKTGTSPGACA

-332 IVKDFKTPACAIIK
+332 IVKDFETPACAIIK

-359 QDAFTNALDCDRTS
+359 QDAFTNALECDRTS

-389 ANTIREA
+389 ANIIREA
-396 AQAGVKIDAI
+396 ANAGVKVDAI
-406 IAPSYTDKALR
+406 IAPSYTEKALR
-417 ALSRVKRRPILEV
+417 ALSRVKRRPVLEA
-430 GSLSAAEPLLQIRNI
+430 GSLSATQPVLQIRNI
-445 TGGILVQDPD
+445 TGGVLVQDPD
-455 IRELSADALEVATQR
+455 VHNLDANDLEVATSR
-470 APTETEMASL
+470 TPTETEIESL

-495 LLADGTQSVGIGA
+495 LLANGTQSVGIGA

-513 VDAAMIAIRKA
+513 VDAAIIAIRKA
-524 GEKAKGSVLASDAYF
+524 GEKAKGAVLASDAYF

-561 SVNDEPVIETA
+561 SVNDAPVIETA
-572 DAYGIAMV
+572 DAYGMAMV
-580 LTGIRHFR
+580 LTGVRHFR

>member
-1 MEKIERALISV
+1 MKKIERALISV

-19 DIANVL
+19 EIANAL
-25 AQRGVEI
+25 AQRDVEI

-78 AEWGNTEHSAQAE
+78 AERDNAEHNAQAE
-91 AHGVNAIDM
+91 AHGISPIDM

-117 TLPEAIEN
+117 MLSEAIEN
-125 IDIGGPTMIRA
+125 IDIGGPTMLRA

-153 PQIIADLDANDGCL
+153 PQIIADLDANEGCL

-187 TAIAAYLTDND
+187 TAIAAYLTD
-198 TLLISGDS
+198 DS
-206 EVNQT
+206 V
-211 ENAPL
+211 
-216 ISGVSEVNQ
+216 
-225 TENAPLI
+225 
-232 SGVSEVNQTE
+232 
-242 NAPLI
+242 
-247 SGVSEVNQTENAP
+247 
-260 LIRGDRGVDEYADNL
+260 LIRGVNKAEDSETDAFADNL

-290 PHQHA
+290 PHQRA
-295 AFYRTETTPGPSA
+295 AFYRTEITPGPSA

-359 QDAFTNALDCDRTS
+359 QDAFTNALECDRTS

-389 ANTIREA
+389 ANIIREA
-396 AQAGVKIDAI
+396 ANAGVKIDAI

-430 GSLSAAEPLLQIRNI
+430 GVLSAAEPIVQIRNI
-445 TGGILVQDPD
+445 TGGVLVQDPD
-455 IRELSADALEVATQR
+455 IHEMKAEALQVASKR
-470 APTETEMASL
+470 KPTDEEIKAL

-495 LLADGTQSVGIGA
+495 LLAHGTQSVGIGA

-513 VDAAMIAIRKA
+513 VDAAIIAIRKA
-524 GEKAKGSVLASDAYF
+524 GEKAQGAVLASDAYF

-551 GISAIIQPGG
+551 GITAIIQPGG

-572 DAYGIAMV
+572 DTYGMAMV